1 MKFLLWDWIAARR
14 AFRLGCTFV
23 GMFCVGTAWGCTIT
37 SHSDIADGKG
47 STDYF
52 ETPDIYRGAIL
63 GSGSRFENCAPL
75 SSVRVRF
82 QPSLSGL
89 KYVRTLVRNGASTP
103 LYEFHPTSPLVYF
116 NIDMRP
122 DNDSV
127 FVQLPVDNGAP
138 LEVDVPIGRNGLAD
152 IRITA
157 GFYTRGG
164 PMSSADSR
172 FIGTVVTSLPD
183 FPAAGEI
190 LHEMNTGI
198 DVRQRSCALSDVS
211 MALADVSVNELMNP
225 DDVAKEEEIRISMNC
240 PMGGIPV
247 KLTLSD
253 NHDVGNTGSQLSPAP
268 GTDAQGVRIELLRNG
283 TPVQFGVRW
292 DHGHSMPGGGSES
305 VAFSARYRRVAGP
318 LVPGDVVGEAVLT
331 ADYE

>member
-1 MKFLLWDWIAARR
+1 MKLFPREWAMNRL
-14 AFRLGCTFV
+14 AFKLGLTFV

-37 SHSDIADGKG
+37 NHSDVADGKG
-47 STDYF
+47 NTDYF
-52 ETPDIYRGAIL
+52 ETPDIYRGAVE

-75 SSVRVRF
+75 TSVRLRI

-89 KYVRTLVRNGASTP
+89 KYVRTLVRNGGSTP

-116 NIDMRP
+116 NINIRP
-122 DNDSV
+122 TSGAV

-138 LEVDVPIGRNGLAD
+138 LEVDVPIDLNGLAD
-152 IRITA
+152 ISIAA

-172 FIGTVVTSLPD
+172 FVGTVITSLPD

-190 LHEMNTGI
+190 LHEMNAGI
-198 DVRQRSCALSDVS
+198 DVRQSSCALSDVS
-211 MALADVSVNELMNP
+211 MALADVSMNELMNP
-225 DDVAKEEEIRISMNC
+225 DDVAKEEEVGVSMNC

-283 TPVQFGVRW
+283 APVQFGARW
-292 DHGHSMPGGGSES
+292 DQGHSSPGGGRES

-318 LVPGDVVGEAVLT
+318 LVPGDIVGEAVLT

>member
-1 MKFLLWDWIAARR
+1 
-14 AFRLGCTFV
+14 
-23 GMFCVGTAWGCTIT
+23 
-37 SHSDIADGKG
+37 
-47 STDYF
+47 
-52 ETPDIYRGAIL
+52 
-63 GSGSRFENCAPL
+63 
-75 SSVRVRF
+75 
-82 QPSLSGL
+82 
-89 KYVRTLVRNGASTP
+89 
-103 LYEFHPTSPLVYF
+103 
-116 NIDMRP
+116 
-122 DNDSV
+122 
-127 FVQLPVDNGAP
+127 
-138 LEVDVPIGRNGLAD
+138 
-152 IRITA
+152 
-157 GFYTRGG
+157 
-164 PMSSADSR
+164 
-172 FIGTVVTSLPD
+172 
-183 FPAAGEI
+183 
-190 LHEMNTGI
+190 
-198 DVRQRSCALSDVS
+198 